1 MLAYQAQGAG
11 IFAIGEY
18 LGSFDARERVM
29 IYKANALM
37 IYSIFDA
44 DDIPQ
49 RVADDIHAFRRDS
62 APNRVRFLF

>member
-1 MLAYQAQGAG
+1 MLAYRAQGAG

-29 IYKANALM
+29 IY
-37 IYSIFDA
+37 SIFDA

-49 RVADDIHAFRRDS
+49 RVADDMHAFRRDS